1 MFILALIKTE
11 SVPILKYSSVRPA
24 EFLNQ
29 LFIVFGQ
36 ILKTDRGIFF
46 SLINP
51 KMLTLKQFNTTLV
64 NHVP

>member
-1 MFILALIKTE
+1 MFILSLIKTE

-36 ILKTDRGIFF
+36 ILKTDRVFF

-51 KMLTLKQFNTTLV
+51 KMLTLKQFNTTSV

>member
-1 MFILALIKTE
+1 MMFILSLIKTE

-24 EFLNQ
+24 EFLSQ

-46 SLINP
+46 SY
-51 KMLTLKQFNTTLV
+51 
-64 NHVP
+64 